1 MNASLLQG
9 TRNTRDL
16 GVLLPGCGPRRLLRS
31 DHLAALTQEDAD
43 RLRQWGIGCILDL
56 RRPDEQ
62 LRQPTPAFVPARV
75 VEVTIDNTP
84 LFTVRRMD
92 PTFRL
97 GELYL
102 HMLHV
107 HGPVFA
113 RAVHLAAE
121 SLRQGQGVLFH
132 CSAGKDRTGLLAA
145 LILLC
150 GGVPREEV
158 VLDYACTR
166 AMLADAPKQ
175 YVATIPP
182 GTDPAFYQALLGC
195 EEEAMEMALR
205 ELDRL
210 GGARRWLLAAGAAP
224 EDVDVWA
231 DKQI

>member
-132 CSAGKDRTGLLAA
+132 CSAGKDRTGVTAA
-145 LILLC
+145 LLLGLAGC
-150 GGVPREEV
+150 EDADIVADYALTDIYLRPKVKLFLQHNPNADPALFRAPMESMDRFTAFVREEFGSARGY
-158 VLDYACTR
+158 L
-166 AMLADAPKQ
+166 KS
-175 YVATIPP
+175 
-182 GTDPAFYQALLGC
+182 LGFSD
-195 EEEAMEMALR
+195 E
-205 ELDRL
+205 ELDQVWNP
-210 GGARRWLLAAGAAP
+210 RR
-224 EDVDVWA
+224 
-231 DKQI
+231 